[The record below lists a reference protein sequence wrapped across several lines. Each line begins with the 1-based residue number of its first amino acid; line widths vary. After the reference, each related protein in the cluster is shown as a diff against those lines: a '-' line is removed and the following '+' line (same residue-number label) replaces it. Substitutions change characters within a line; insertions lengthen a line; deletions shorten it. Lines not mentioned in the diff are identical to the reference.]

1 MRKGSGK
8 VKAKMGG
15 KFKKENGKKME
26 EKQKKEVKMSS
37 SNEGSRNG
45 GRGRREESKVG
56 RC

>member
-15 KFKKENGKKME
+15 KWE

-45 GRGRREESKVG
+45 GRGRREEK
-56 RC
+56 RE